1 MYIRLEVII
10 LELRFYIIKC
20 IRWNNTRIF
29 SSTLTL
35 TLVLDSHFAP
45 RKETWYPLYRRL
57 DVSQGCSGWV
67 QKILPILGFDHQNIQ
82 RVASWHTNCA
92 IPARTTHEYYFYY
105 LSPVISLGLQGSI
118 NESGLGLL
126 SWWAS
131 S

>member
-1 MYIRLEVII
+1 MGTLPPG
-10 LELRFYIIKC
+10 K
-20 IRWNNTRIF
+20 

-35 TLVLDSHFAP
+35 TLVLGGHFAP
-45 RKETWYPLYRRL
+45 RKELYSYFNLGARWPLCPQERDWYPLYRRL
-57 DVSQGCSGWV
+57 DASQGCSGWV
-67 QKILPILGFDHQNIQ
+67 QKILPILGFDHQIIQ
-82 RVASWHTNCA
+82 PVPRLCTICT
-92 IPARTTHEYYFYY
+92 IPAHTTCEYRFFY

>member
-1 MYIRLEVII
+1 MIRYGAQRACSKGLGASG
-10 LELRFYIIKC
+10 LRGPEPKC
-20 IRWNNTRIF
+20 KSNLIYLNLVARWP
-29 SSTLTL
+29 LC
-35 TLVLDSHFAP
+35 P

-67 QKILPILGFDHQNIQ
+67 QKILPVLGFDHQNIQ
-82 RVASWHTNCA
+82 PVASLCTNCVIA
-92 IPARTTHEYYFYY
+92 AHTTRECRFYY
-105 LSPVISLGLQGSI
+105 LSPVISRGLQGSI